1 VATLLYRLGKA
12 SYLHAKSVLAAWI
25 VALIAIAIAGF
36 GFGGQTDEEFTIP
49 GSESQEAFDRL
60 QAVFPTFGG
69 ASAQV
74 VLVAPE
80 GERLDTPAAKA
91 LIGRITNAVKGGPG
105 IEDAIGPFDEFAGRA
120 LSDDGRYGFISVR
133 FEVPDIQVTDE
144 MLDALVS
151 TRSLAEDTGIVVEY
165 GGNVFQDQQ
174 VGLTV
179 TEVIGVAFAGLV
191 LIVTFRSFRPAWM
204 PLASAIVG
212 VGIVMGILFSL
223 AHVVT
228 ISSSAPLLAVML
240 GLAVGIDYSL

>member
-25 VALIAIAIAGF
+25 VAMIAIAIAGF

-49 GSESQEAFDRL
+49 GSESQQAFDRL

-80 GERLDTPAAKA
+80 GERLDSPEAKA

-151 TRSLAEDTGIVVEY
+151 TRSLAQGTGVLVEY

-191 LIVTFRSFRPAWM
+191 LIVTFRSLRPAWM

-240 GLAVGIDYSL
+240 GLAVGID